1 MMKKCS
7 KITAA
12 VLSVILAFSFFCVTA
27 FAANEEKA
35 KTDIEIK
42 NDSFFI
48 KIPAGYKMMQSPFY
62 DFLKSESPRIGD
74 RIAVLVFKN
83 KDGAD
88 VNELPKAKYSDFANS
103 VLNEVTKKII
113 DFCQY
118 NTFEPDYVIGH
129 FANPTLEIM
138 NLFPSWVHLAVEKPR
153 C

>member
-103 VLNEVTKKII
+103 VLNDAAQQLMII
-113 DFCQY
+113 E
-118 NTFEPDYVIGH
+118 NI
-129 FANPTLEIM
+129 I
-138 NLFPSWVHLAVEKPR
+138 
-153 C
+153 

>member
-62 DFLKSESPRIGD
+62 NFLKSESPRIGD
-74 RIAVLVFKN
+74 RIAVLYTSTDCDLEEIAEEFGKVITVSSEKPVFNKN
-83 KDGAD
+83 II
-88 VNELPKAKYSDFANS
+88 
-103 VLNEVTKKII
+103 KII
-113 DFCQY
+113 KGY
-118 NTFEPDYVIGH
+118 
-129 FANPTLEIM
+129 
-138 NLFPSWVHLAVEKPR
+138 
-153 C
+153 